1 MDGDEEQRRLAAS
14 LDQDAVAMTLRRL
27 AASLVEEAV
36 ARTAQMADR
45 SFVQAQLDGIRK
57 DLYELQNKIW
67 PGGSGGTVDL
77 VGAFAPEFEEG
88 TEDEPTGER
97 PVARLVNCYY
107 QVGGST
113 RKLSDFSVP
122 SNANGI
128 AALKID
134 ATTEDD
140 RNAAQIQFYEL
151 ESALETAQAD
161 AHYMI
166 IPLYRFSNGCIAADM
181 RNMPTFPMGE
191 VLS

>member
-1 MDGDEEQRRLAAS
+1 MEESEFTSMVAGMVRNAMSAVERRTDDVFLLAQI
-14 LDQDAVAMTLRRL
+14 DDLR
-27 AASLVEEAV
+27 
-36 ARTAQMADR
+36 AQ
-45 SFVQAQLDGIRK
+45 I
-57 DLYELQNKIW
+57 YELQQKTW

-88 TEDEPTGER
+88 TEDEPTDER

-140 RNAAQIQFYEL
+140 RNAAQIQFYAL

-181 RNMPTFPMGE
+181 RNMPTVPMGE

>member
-1 MDGDEEQRRLAAS
+1 MDGDEE
-14 LDQDAVAMTLRRL
+14 LRRL
-27 AASLVEEAV
+27 AASLVEDAV

-77 VGAFAPEFEEG
+77 VGAFAPVYAEGEYEEG
-88 TEDEPTGER
+88 AAK

-134 ATTEDD
+134 ATTVDD